1 MMNFSEWLS
10 VQEGSLGLQRRNRVA
25 AGMAKRAA
33 LTKQIY
39 PNPSDSRGHQVAG
52 ELERD
57 VQAAAGRFEPAH
69 QRMMDRSQNRM
80 AAIARRDKEAR
91 QMQAGKGNLST
102 IQANM
107 GKSDDA
113 NRALA
118 NYDKP
123 EILQGRGTPN
133 WAAQDGARKFS
144 DLSRSD
150 VAQASAGLSELQRQ
164 AELKRIEREKE
175 AKEKHGHEFTT
186 KDRLRYLSGSASPA
200 FLQTRK
206 ERLNDLM
213 RPAI

>member
-1 MMNFSEWLS
+1 MMTFSEWLS

-33 LTKQIY
+33 LAKQIY

-57 VQAAAGRFEPAH
+57 VQSAAGRFDAAH

-91 QMQAGKGNLST
+91 QMQSGKGNIST

-107 GKSDDA
+107 GRSDDA
-113 NRALA
+113 NRSLA
-118 NYDKP
+118 NYDRP
-123 EILQGRGTPN
+123 EILQSRGTTN

-144 DLSRSD
+144 DLTRSD
-150 VAQASAGLSELQRQ
+150 VAQASAGLSDLKRQ
-164 AELKRIEREKE
+164 AELKRIEKEKE
-175 AKEKHGHEFTT
+175 EKEKYGYNFTT
-186 KDRLRYLSGSASPA
+186 KDRRDMSKSPLMA
-200 FLQTRK
+200 TRQ

-213 RPAI
+213 RPAS